1 MDKEKIC
8 EVLNEIKG
16 YCDSRDSCHG
26 CIFNDPEYPSACP
39 LDDAPENWPTF
50 KVNKGEKGVLY
61 L

>member
-8 EVLNEIKG
+8 EVLNEIKR
-16 YCDSRDSCHG
+16 YCDNRDSCRG

-39 LDDAPENWPTF
+39 LDDMPERWPTF
-50 KVNKGEKGVLY
+50 KVKDEKGVLY